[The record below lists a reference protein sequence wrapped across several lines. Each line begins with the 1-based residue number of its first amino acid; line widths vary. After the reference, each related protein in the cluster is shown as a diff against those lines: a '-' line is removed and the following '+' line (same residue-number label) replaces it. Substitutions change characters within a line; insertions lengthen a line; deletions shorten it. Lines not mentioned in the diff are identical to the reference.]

1 MSQVFNIEVVTS
13 KTSLPILKVNDY
25 YLHSKYDPKKEAEQ
39 FANHQYTENHVHVLF
54 GYGYGYFA
62 KALKNKCKEGDHFL
76 IIDPLFNEIEGLITY
91 EEFDV
96 ISDINEKIIEMTLD
110 SLLNDYNVKVK
121 VICSP
126 NYDKLFPQQYKTVLK
141 TVKELIS
148 DNLVASN
155 TVNYFAEIWQENY
168 IQNLYHIY
176 EDESL
181 SSLEKRYNLPVVIAA
196 GGPSLTKQI
205 PLLKK
210 MQNHVIIIAA
220 GSTVN
225 TLLHYGIEADFI
237 VSIDGSI
244 ANYKHFEENFFE
256 NSYLIYS
263 TRNHYGIRNQFK
275 KCAFSFIP
283 SFETSVYHHIEQ
295 ITLKQLPS
303 LLGGASVANYALV
316 IGQYISTGP
325 VALIGQDLAYTNNQ
339 THAMYNKRFTNIDD
353 TFKEDRGTFYTDGY
367 NGEEVLTD
375 AVFLSMK
382 KGFEQI
388 ADYFGSEVSFFNCT
402 EGGAKIKGFV
412 QIPFNNFYESIDR
425 LEEKNLQLD
434 LKKDIKAANEWQEFY
449 HKIQKEINNYRE
461 IERQLNKGLIII
473 NESYVKQAFIEKNL
487 KGLDRV
493 DKNVKKLIKKVS
505 MSTILEPII
514 MDIVNNYLPIYGETE
529 QEKYIRIYKQNSS
542 LYNGL
547 LNATKLSK
555 IYTKNLLEKVE
566 KEKLGGK

>member
-1 MSQVFNIEVVTS
+1 MSQELNIEVVSS
-13 KTSLPILKVNDY
+13 KSLLPTLKINNI
-25 YLHSKYDPKKEAEQ
+25 YLHSKYDPKKEAEK
-39 FANHQYTENHVHVLF
+39 FANNQFTENHVHILF

-62 KALKNKCKEGDHFL
+62 KAIKEKCNESDKLL
-76 IIDPLFNEIEGLITY
+76 IIDPLFNEIEALVTH

-96 ISDINEKIIEMTLD
+96 ISDIDEKSIELALD
-110 SLLNDYNVKVK
+110 NLLNDYNVKVK

-126 NYDKLFPQQYKTVLK
+126 NYDRLFPQQYKTVLK
-141 TVKELIS
+141 IIKEIIS

-155 TVNYFAEIWQENY
+155 TVKYFAEIWQENY

-181 SSLEKRYNLPVVIAA
+181 ARLEKHYNLPVVIVA

-205 PLLKK
+205 SLLKK
-210 MQNHVIIIAA
+210 MQSHVLIIAA
-220 GSTVN
+220 GSTIN
-225 TLLHYGIEADFI
+225 TLLHYDIEADFI

-244 ANYKHFEENFFE
+244 ANYKHFEESNFD

-283 SFETSVYHHIEQ
+283 SFEPSVYHHIEQ
-295 ITLKQLPS
+295 MTHKQLPS
-303 LLGGASVANYALV
+303 LFGGASVANYALV

-325 VALIGQDLAYTNNQ
+325 IALIGQDLAYTNNQ
-339 THAMYNKRFTNIDD
+339 THAMYNKHFTNIDES
-353 TFKEDRGTFYTDGY
+353 FKENRGTFYTDGY
-367 NGEEVLTD
+367 NGEKVLTD

-388 ADYFGSEVSFFNCT
+388 ADYFSSKVTFFNCT
-402 EGGAKIKGFV
+402 EGGAKIRGFV
-412 QIPFNNFYESIDR
+412 QIPFKDFYESIDKK
-425 LEEKNLQLD
+425 EEKKIQLNLQ
-434 LKKDIKAANEWQEFY
+434 KDIKEVNEWEEF
-449 HKIQKEINNYRE
+449 HHRIQTEIHNYNE
-461 IERQLNKGLIII
+461 IERQLNKGLMIIKD
-473 NESYVKQAFIEKNL
+473 SYVKQTFMEKNL
-487 KGLDRV
+487 KGLERV
-493 DKNVKKLIKKVS
+493 DKKLKKLINKVS

-514 MDIVNNYLPIYGETE
+514 MDIVNNYLPINGETE

-542 LYNGL
+542 LYCGL

-555 IYTKNLLEKVE
+555 AYTTDLIEKVE